1 MPSGYYRLKAAKK
14 AKQKAVS
21 QKIEKIMKEGVRRNT
36 HEPISKSNPR
46 RKVKLNQAQAIAYS
60 MMGIKK
66 GRNKK

>member
-36 HEPISKSNPR
+36 HKPISKSNPR
-46 RKVKLNQAQAIAYS
+46 RKVKLNQAAAIAYS
-60 MMGIKK
+60 MMGLK